1 MVRVSSVTAAVIEW
15 ETEDQTK
22 RKATML
28 KTIRI
33 EKVGTVVT
41 AAALGCALLTGCGGG
56 ADEQVTYKDLQQTIT
71 TSCSLSSSCH
81 ASGSSAAGNLQ
92 LVGSDAYCNLVG
104 ATKGAVFLS
113 TAKST
118 YTRRV
123 VPGDPDKSFLYKKLT
138 LTNTDPNFG
147 TGMPQGLPL
156 PAAEIEK
163 FRRWIAQGAK
173 DANGVAGPGT
183 CN

>member
-1 MVRVSSVTAAVIEW
+1 
-15 ETEDQTK
+15 
-22 RKATML
+22 ML

-33 EKVGTVVT
+33 EKAAGFVGT
-41 AAALGCALLTGCGGG
+41 AALGCALLVGCGGG
-56 ADEQVTYKDLQQTIT
+56 GDEQVTYKELQSTIT

-81 ASGSSAAGNLQ
+81 SSGSSAAGNLQ
-92 LVGSDAYCNLVG
+92 LAGNDAYCNLVG

-123 VPGDPDKSFLYKKLT
+123 VPGDPDKSFLMKKLL
-138 LTNTDPNFG
+138 LTSTDPNFG
-147 TGMPQGLPL
+147 TAMPQGLPL
-156 PAAEIEK
+156 PAAEIDK

-173 DANGVAGPGT
+173 DASGVAGPGA

>member
-1 MVRVSSVTAAVIEW
+1 
-15 ETEDQTK
+15 
-22 RKATML
+22 ML

-33 EKVGTVVT
+33 EKAVRFSG
-41 AAALGCALLTGCGGG
+41 AAVLGCSLLSGCGGG
-56 ADEQVTYKDLQQTIT
+56 GDEQVTYKELQSTIS

-92 LVGSDAYCNLVG
+92 LAGADAYCNLVG

-123 VPGDPDKSFLYKKLT
+123 VPGDTSKSFLYKKLT
-138 LTNTDPNFG
+138 ITTTDPNLG

-156 PAAEIEK
+156 PDAEIAK
-163 FRRWIAQGAK
+163 FRRWIEQGAK
-173 DANGVAGPGT
+173 DANGVAGPGS